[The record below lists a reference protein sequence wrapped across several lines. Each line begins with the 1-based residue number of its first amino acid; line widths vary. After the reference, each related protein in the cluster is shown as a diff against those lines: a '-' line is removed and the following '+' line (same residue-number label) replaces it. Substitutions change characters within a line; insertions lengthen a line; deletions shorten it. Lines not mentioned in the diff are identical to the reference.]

1 MGKQKK
7 GLEIIKAFA
16 LLSQLGLTIALP
28 IFTGVYVGSYLDERL
43 STGGTLTIL
52 LMILGVFGG
61 LTGAYRLIMVSIGRG
76 DERRKEDEE

>member
-1 MGKQKK
+1 MGNPKK

-76 DERRKEDEE
+76 DESKKEDEE